1 LRIATFCFEGRDN
14 SDTRR
19 TITHANSLAFE
30 FSQVEIR
37 NRSEPMLLSQFD
49 YSLPPELIAQA
60 PPPQREASRLLVLD
74 RRVGTIAHRR
84 FSDVLEYLRAGD
96 VLVINDTRVI
106 PARLFGTFEAGG
118 SVEILLVR
126 PVGDDCWEAMVKP
139 AKPARVGR
147 RLELACG
154 HLPVTVETLGIHG
167 RRILRLPTNVNLR
180 TILDAYGVMPLP
192 PYIKRKV
199 ESREA
204 GKSQSGQSLRDFEEQ
219 DFADGGDGPHDSG
232 VNGRLDRDRYQTV
245 YAREDGA
252 VAAPTA
258 GLHFTEDILA
268 QATGLGAQLAPITL
282 HVGPGTFLPVRAE
295 AIADH
300 QMEAERYTISEATAE
315 TVNTAKAEGRRVIAV
330 GTTSVRT
337 LEHAARLRGRVR
349 AGVGSADLFIT
360 PGFRFRIVTT
370 FLTNFHLPRSTPL
383 ILVAAFAGLDRTRQA
398 YDAAIAERY
407 RFYSY
412 GDAMLIV

>member
-1 LRIATFCFEGRDN
+1 
-14 SDTRR
+14 
-19 TITHANSLAFE
+19 
-30 FSQVEIR
+30 
-37 NRSEPMLLSQFD
+37 MLLSQFD

-74 RRVGTIAHRR
+74 RRIGTIAHRR

-106 PARLFGTFEAGG
+106 PARLFGTFETGG

-154 HLPVTVETLGIHG
+154 HLPVTIETLGIHG
-167 RRILRLPTNVNLR
+167 RRILRLPANVNLR
-180 TILDAYGVMPLP
+180 AILDAYGVMPLP
-192 PYIKRKV
+192 PYIKRRP
-199 ESREA
+199 ENRELRPET
-204 GKSQSGQSLRDFEEQ
+204 GKGHPKSQSGDNLRDFEERGST
-219 DFADGGDGPHDSG
+219 DEADGLNDSG
-232 VNGRLDRDRYQTV
+232 VNRQLDRDRYQTV

-252 VAAPTA
+252 VAAQTA

-268 QATGLGAQLAPITL
+268 QATALGVQVAPITL
-282 HVGPGTFLPVRAE
+282 HVGPGTFLPVRSE

-300 QMEAERYTISEATAE
+300 QMEAERYTISEATAD
-315 TVNTAKAEGRRVIAV
+315 TVNTAKAEDRRVIAV
-330 GTTSVRT
+330 GTTCVRT
-337 LEHAARLRGRVR
+337 LEHSAHLARGRIR

-360 PGFRFRIVTT
+360 PGFRFQIVTT

-383 ILVAAFAGLDRTRQA
+383 ILVGAFAGLDHIRNA
-398 YDAAIAERY
+398 YAAAIAERY

-412 GDAMLIV
+412 GDAMLIL